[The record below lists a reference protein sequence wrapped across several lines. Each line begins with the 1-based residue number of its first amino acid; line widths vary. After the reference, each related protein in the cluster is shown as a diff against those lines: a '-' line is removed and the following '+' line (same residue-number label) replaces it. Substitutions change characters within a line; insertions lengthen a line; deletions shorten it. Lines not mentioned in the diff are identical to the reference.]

1 MLMPSGQFY
10 ILDKPEHSFSC
21 NYQLD
26 TVADRAFE
34 SRMLL
39 EIQKENQPV
48 EVFAPLSIGEEVVF
62 VSPSGE
68 AKNLF
73 LISETDSHFIFSSRA

>member
-1 MLMPSGQFY
+1 MPSGQFY
-10 ILDKPEHSFSC
+10 ILDKPELTFSY
-21 NYQLD
+21 NYHLD
-26 TVADRAFE
+26 SVADRTFE

-48 EVFAPLSIGEEVVF
+48 EVFAPLSIGQEVVF

-68 AKNLF
+68 AKNLY
-73 LISETDSHFIFSSRA
+73 LISKTDTHFIFSSRA

>member
-1 MLMPSGQFY
+1 MPSGQFY
-10 ILDKPEHSFSC
+10 ILDKPELSFTC
-21 NYQLD
+21 NYHLD
-26 TVADRAFE
+26 TVADRSFE
-34 SRMLL
+34 SRMML

-48 EVFAPLSIGEEVVF
+48 EAFASLSIGQPVVF

-73 LISETDSHFIFSSRA
+73 LISETATHFIFSSRA

>member
-1 MLMPSGQFY
+1 MPSGQFY
-10 ILDKPEHSFSC
+10 ILNKPELTFSC
-21 NYQLD
+21 SYHLD
-26 TVADRAFE
+26 SVADRAFE

-48 EVFAPLSIGEEVVF
+48 EVFAPLSIGQEMIF

-68 AKNLF
+68 AKNLY
-73 LISETDSHFIFSSRA
+73 LISETDTHFIFASRA

>member
-1 MLMPSGQFY
+1 MPSGQFY
-10 ILDKPEHSFSC
+10 ILDKPELSFTGD
-21 NYQLD
+21 YHLD
-26 TVADRAFE
+26 SVADRAFE

-39 EIQKENQPV
+39 EIQKENQPI
-48 EVFAPLSIGEEVVF
+48 EAFTSLSIGEGVVF

-73 LISETDSHFIFSSRA
+73 FISETPTHFVFSSRA

>member
-1 MLMPSGQFY
+1 MPSGQFY
-10 ILDKPEHSFSC
+10 ILDKPELSFSC
-21 NYQLD
+21 NYHLD
-26 TVADRAFE
+26 TVAERAFE

-48 EVFAPLSIGEEVVF
+48 EAFSSLSIGQEVVF

-68 AKNLF
+68 AKNLY
-73 LISETDSHFIFSSRA
+73 LISETATHFIFASRA

>member
-1 MLMPSGQFY
+1 MPSGQFY
-10 ILDKPEHSFSC
+10 ILDKPELSFAC
-21 NYQLD
+21 DYHLD
-26 TVADRAFE
+26 SVADRAFE

-39 EIQKENQPV
+39 EIQKENQPID
-48 EVFAPLSIGEEVVF
+48 VFTPLSIGQSMVF

-73 LISETDSHFIFSSRA
+73 LISETPTHFIFSSRA